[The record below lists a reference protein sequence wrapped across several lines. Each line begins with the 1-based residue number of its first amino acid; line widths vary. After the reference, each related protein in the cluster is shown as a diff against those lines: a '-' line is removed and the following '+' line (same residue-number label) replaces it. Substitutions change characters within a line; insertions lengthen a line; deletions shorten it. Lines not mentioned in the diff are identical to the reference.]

1 MKILLTVILFLFSCS
16 VFAGTIKG
24 HVKAQ
29 PRPEAMEDVE
39 SGKYENRKYKF
50 LERVNYDEMKDF
62 VVYVDQP
69 VANTNQPP
77 PKPMQVVIQ
86 KDGTFKPHVLP
97 VMVGTTVEWPNN
109 DDIFHN
115 VFSMSEAKPFDLG
128 FYKSH
133 ELKRVTFDKPGRVDI
148 FCSIHTRMS
157 CIVLVLENPFFAST
171 DKNGNYQI
179 ANLPAGT
186 YRLKAWHERLP
197 GQIMDV
203 TVPVNGEIS
212 KDFVLTVTGLP
223 KY

>member
-1 MKILLTVILFLFSCS
+1 MKIFILMLLLISGS

-29 PRPEAMEDVE
+29 LRPEAMEDVE

-62 VVYVDQP
+62 VVYLDQP
-69 VANTNQPP
+69 ISNTNQPP
-77 PKPMQVVIQ
+77 PKPMQIVIQ
-86 KDGTFKPHVLP
+86 KDGTFRPHVLP

-133 ELKRVTFDKPGRVDI
+133 EVKRVTFDKPGRVDI

-157 CIVLVLENPFFAST
+157 CIVLVLENPFFAVT
-171 DKNGNYQI
+171 DKNGSYQI
-179 ANLPAGT
+179 PNLPAGT
-186 YRLKAWHERLP
+186 YKVKAWHERLP
-197 GQIMDV
+197 SQIVDV

-212 KDFVLTVTGLP
+212 QDFILSVSGLP

>member
-1 MKILLTVILFLFSCS
+1 MKIFTLMLLLISGS

-69 VANTNQPP
+69 ISNTNQPP
-77 PKPMQVVIQ
+77 PKPMQIVIQ
-86 KDGTFKPHVLP
+86 KDGTFRPHVLP
-97 VMVGTTVEWPNN
+97 LMVGTTVEWPNN

-133 ELKRVTFDKPGRVDI
+133 EVKRVTFDKPGRVDI

-157 CIVLVLENPFFAST
+157 CIVLVLENPFFAVT
-171 DKNGNYQI
+171 DKNGSYEI
-179 ANLPAGT
+179 PNLPAGT
-186 YRLKAWHERLP
+186 YKVKAWHERLP
-197 GQIMDV
+197 SQIVDV

-212 KDFVLTVTGLP
+212 QDFILSVSGLP